1 MRALV
6 LFTAAV
12 IGAAGFAG
20 VSRTDYLN
28 AKKKFQALDKQSMKP
43 GTRVSLTATE
53 LNAYVQAEL
62 PTVAP
67 PGIRNPVVELH
78 GNNVATGRA
87 KIDFLKLRSAKGKA
101 TSWMMR
107 KLLEGERDVAV
118 TTRVTS
124 SKGSATV
131 DLQRVEVSGVP
142 ISGAALDFLVNNYLI
157 PNYPD
162 AKIGRP
168 FALPKRVDR
177 IEVTPGVAYVV
188 TK

>member
-1 MRALV
+1 MRALA
-6 LFTAAV
+6 LFAV
-12 IGAAGFAG
+12 AVVGAAGFAG

-28 AKKKFQALDKQSMKP
+28 AKKKFQAIDKQSMKA
-43 GTRVSLTATE
+43 GTRVALTSPE
-53 LNAYVQAEL
+53 LNAYVQGEL

-67 PGIRNPVVELH
+67 QGIRNPVVELH

-87 KIDFLKLRSAKGKA
+87 RIDFLKIRSAQGKP

-124 SKGSATV
+124 SNGRATV
-131 DLQRVEVSGVP
+131 DLERVEVSGVP
-142 ISGAALDFLVNNYLI
+142 ISGAALDFLVHNYLI

-168 FALPKRVDR
+168 FTLHKRVDR